1 MIESIRGSMI
11 ADWIACVDYDN
22 YGHRPVLEEDN
33 FSISVNYD
41 EKMEP
46 VDFRIRTLKIKKLK
60 NMTSP
65 SFGFYRWRER

>member
-1 MIESIRGSMI
+1 MI

-22 YGHRPVLEEDN
+22 YGYRPVLEEDN

-46 VDFRIRTLKIKKLK
+46 VDFRIRTLKIKK
-60 NMTSP
+60 
-65 SFGFYRWRER
+65 